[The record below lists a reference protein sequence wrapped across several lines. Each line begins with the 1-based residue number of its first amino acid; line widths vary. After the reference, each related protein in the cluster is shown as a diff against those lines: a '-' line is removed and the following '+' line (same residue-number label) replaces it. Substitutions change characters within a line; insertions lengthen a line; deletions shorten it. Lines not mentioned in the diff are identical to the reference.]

1 MRAWR
6 VADIGPRLARHVPTW
21 VPAAL
26 WCPVVAVAGGGG
38 GGGVWWGG
46 GGGGGGGV
54 GGGGGGGG
62 RGAFAAV
69 VLVVGVAGVVLA
81 VLDANGW
88 RALGALWTVAVG
100 ASAAWCVEEARA

>member
-6 VADIGPRLARHVPTW
+6 VADIGPRLARHVPRW

-26 WCPVVAVAGGGG
+26 WYPVVAVAA
-38 GGGVWWGG
+38 
-46 GGGGGGGV
+46 
-54 GGGGGGGG
+54 
-62 RGAFAAV
+62 AFAAV

-100 ASAAWCVEEARA
+100 ASAAAWCVEEARAWRRVTRQR